1 MFASLAGESPLI
13 FGKYARLSSAASEWT
28 SATGET
34 AIVDTTLPFSASEV
48 KGNIALVA
56 RDTAELKESRGSIS
70 SDVENM
76 SKAGAVGAIVV
87 VSDTK
92 DRELYEYNALL
103 ELLEFDIP
111 VLLIT
116 SSDVARLL
124 EHGSARIGGECLCGC
139 LVFSPPQ
146 PHACVPTRRSL

>member
-1 MFASLAGESPLI
+1 
-13 FGKYARLSSAASEWT
+13 LSSAASEWT

-34 AIVDTTLPFSASEV
+34 AIVDTTMPFSASEV

-87 VSDTK
+87 VSDFK
-92 DRELYEYNALL
+92 DPELYDTIWKYAFR
-103 ELLEFDIP
+103 EFDIP

-116 SSDVARLL
+116 SSDAARLL

-139 LVFSPPQ
+139 LVSSPPKL
-146 PHACVPTRRSL
+146 TRVFPYP

>member
-1 MFASLAGESPLI
+1 M
-13 FGKYARLSSAASEWT
+13 
-28 SATGET
+28 
-34 AIVDTTLPFSASEV
+34 PFSASEV

-87 VSDTK
+87 VSDFK
-92 DRELYEYNALL
+92 DPELYDTKTCVDGFQYAFR
-103 ELLEFDIP
+103 EFDIP

-116 SSDVARLL
+116 SSDAARLL

>member
-34 AIVDTTLPFSASEV
+34 AIVDTTMPFSASEV

-87 VSDTK
+87 VSDFK
-92 DRELYEYNALL
+92 DPELYDTKTHVF
-103 ELLEFDIP
+103 LEFDIL

-116 SSDVARLL
+116 SSDAARLL

-139 LVFSPPQ
+139 LVFSSPQ
-146 PHACVPTRRSL
+146 PHACVPTRSSL

>member
-1 MFASLAGESPLI
+1 M
-13 FGKYARLSSAASEWT
+13 
-28 SATGET
+28 
-34 AIVDTTLPFSASEV
+34 PFSASEV

-92 DRELYEYNALL
+92 DRELYDTKNHA
-103 ELLEFDIP
+103 LLEFDIP

-116 SSDVARLL
+116 PSDVARLL

-139 LVFSPPQ
+139 LVSSPPKL
-146 PHACVPTRRSL
+146 TRVFPYP